1 MDDLIADAQSILR
14 LKVTRK
20 AMLAASRVCKKS
32 AEEHRIRQLVHPT
45 RILRSG
51 ALAVCFSATAAYF
64 RSGSRWEGY
73 RTRYRPSQV
82 VKRPVRAKPAE
93 QHGSSRL
100 STLRK
105 YADDQ
110 FAWSLRRTD
119 DMSRLADRLPARIS
133 SRLPSRRPIP
143 TIQRPRFHL
152 RKSTSE

>member
-20 AMLAASRVCKKS
+20 AMVAASRVCKKS
-32 AEEHRIRQLVHPT
+32 AEEHRIRQLMHPT

-82 VKRPVRAKPAE
+82 VKKTVRPKSVEHLAPR
-93 QHGSSRL
+93 RL
-100 STLRK
+100 ASARK
-105 YADDQ
+105 MANDQ
-110 FAWSLRRTD
+110 FAWSLRRAN
-119 DMSRLADRLPARIS
+119 DMRSLGGL
-133 SRLPSRRPIP
+133 LPSRDALRPPNRPSFGKIKL
-143 TIQRPRFHL
+143 PRFHL
-152 RKSTSE
+152 GKSSKG